1 MTHRQMQLKGNKM
14 KRTYVVEFSPTNL
27 QSDWARKEFTS
38 LTKAM
43 AFISLMVK
51 QGCHCQILPS

>member
-1 MTHRQMQLKGNKM
+1 M